1 MMRVWTIHAPPVAAG
16 SVPATEAAGPVALV
30 REGMSWVALVAPLPW
45 FLIKRMW
52 LVAVLWTAAAI
63 VAGLALPDPVLPWAA
78 VAAQVLVGLHAR
90 DLERWTLRR
99 RGLVPQGV
107 LAARTLDEAVA
118 RLAELRP
125 DLGRAALAS
134 GGVR

>member
-1 MMRVWTIHAPPVAAG
+1 MMRIWTIHAPPVAAG

-30 REGMSWVALVAPLPW
+30 REGVSWIALVAPLPW
-45 FLIKRMW
+45 FLVKRMW
-52 LVAVLWTAAAI
+52 LVAVLWTALA
-63 VAGLALPDPVLPWAA
+63 VAGALLLPEAVLPWAA

-90 DLERWTLRR
+90 DLERWTLAR

-107 LAARTLDEAVA
+107 IAARDLDAAVA
-118 RLAELRP
+118 RLAETRP